1 MSKFITWHELIFS
14 DKKSDRIKRHLL
26 FWLLWWIYFAGTY
39 YYYVQVGLK
48 EVTFGELSGI
58 LVLNTFLLLLIHI
71 VTCYAFIDFL
81 LPRYL
86 LRKKYLL
93 LSAYLVLMAFALL
106 IIGYLVHA
114 RLFPLIDSAY
124 NYTLPSNSKMTWWIS
139 INSVL
144 LNTPK
149 IIAAATAIKL
159 VKRWYIKQKEKERIE
174 KEKLITELQLLKA
187 QIRPDF
193 LFSSLDQIYSYTIK
207 GSPVAPKLLISF
219 SDLLSYIL
227 YECDDL
233 KVPLEKELLMTK
245 EFIELE
251 RLRFNDSLEI
261 EVAVKGDARDKEIA
275 PLLLLPFIEHGIRQC
290 TNLTEQ
296 LWINIDINITDESL
310 TMKLTNGVNAVNAD
324 PDEAKKTEEI
334 RNVQK
339 RLQLL
344 YENNHELKMYAEN
357 EIHVTILKLNLRKTP
372 LPSLVPRSAPN
383 GKESMTKYANSQ
395 KNTMPGNR

>member
-1 MSKFITWHELIFS
+1 MSWHDLIFS
-14 DKKSDRIKRHLL
+14 DKKRDRIKRHLL

-48 EVTFGELSGI
+48 EITFGELSGI

-71 VTCYAFIDFL
+71 VACYSFIDFL

-86 LRKKYLL
+86 LTKKYLS
-93 LSAYLVLMAFALL
+93 LSAYLVLMAIALL

-114 RLFPLIDSAY
+114 RLFPLIDAAY
-124 NYTLPSNSKMTWWIS
+124 IYTLPSNPKMVWWIS

-193 LFSSLDQIYSYTIK
+193 LFSSLDQIYSYTVN
-207 GSPVAPKLLISF
+207 GSTEAPELLISF

-251 RLRFNDSLEI
+251 RIRFRDSLEI
-261 EVAVKGDARDKEIA
+261 EVAVKGDPTDKEIA
-275 PLLLLPFIEHGIRQC
+275 PLLLLPFIEISIRQC
-290 TNLTEQ
+290 TNMTEQ
-296 LWINIDINITDESL
+296 SWINIDVNIVEEYL
-310 TMKLTNGVNAVNAD
+310 TMKLTNGINAVDID
-324 PDEAKKTEEI
+324 PNEATNTEEI
-334 RNVQK
+334 RNIQK

-344 YENNHELKMYAEN
+344 YQNSHELKMYAEN
-357 EIHVTILKLNLRKTP
+357 EIHVTILKLNLRATP
-372 LPSLVPRSAPN
+372 FLSITPRSTFN
-383 GKESMTKYANSQ
+383 DKESLTKNAISQ
-395 KNTMPGNR
+395 KNKVPRDR